1 MFSGLQ
7 QSRNA
12 KGTGG
17 RGTGEVNIAS
27 WDLVLVHYRVLCIS
41 L

>member
-12 KGTGG
+12 KGTWG
-17 RGTGEVNIAS
+17 GTGEVNIAS